1 MVFYA
6 AGFVAGVVDGVAGVA
21 IVDVIAVASV
31 VMCAAVGAGLR
42 ISSFRAS
49 PHAPG
54 RVWAAV
60 SIVAV
65 GAH

>member
-6 AGFVAGVVDGVAGVA
+6 AGFVAGVVD
-21 IVDVIAVASV
+21 AVASV

-42 ISSFRAS
+42 ISSFGAS